1 MCGVAVDRWM
11 QKPYNLQFIGQMAP
25 ASAKPAAIV
34 LCVIQKITNFQDT
47 AHVLPKKTSKS
58 WGIEVLSSHEQE
70 QLLTWRLCSG
80 GCFASPLPPL
90 TRERASRSLPWIP
103 LCGTLYLHGE
113 ACAATPHPTPAT
125 VRCIFSRTF
134 LASELICMSSFLMVA
149 VKAIAFAPLTLS
161 PPLRSFIL
169 W

>member
-1 MCGVAVDRWM
+1 
-11 QKPYNLQFIGQMAP
+11 MAH

-47 AHVLPKKTSKS
+47 AHVLPKKTSRS

-113 ACAATPHPTPAT
+113 ACAASPHPSAAT
-125 VRCIFSRTF
+125 FRCISSRTF
-134 LASELICMSSFLMVA
+134 LATELICLRSFLMQA
-149 VKAIAFAPLTLS
+149 VRAIAPAPFTSS
-161 PPLRSFIL
+161 PPFRAFIL
-169 W
+169 